1 MKIGRNDSCHCGSG
15 KKYKKCCLEADA
27 QSTSI
32 SQAQSPRGMID
43 TGDLLEKDAIL
54 NTKLGDPE
62 DEESTEYFAMRAWIE
77 DYASQLEDDH
87 PFEFDIED
95 ETLDIRARINI
106 ARGYG
111 LSDFYETAERLHKD
125 WWKAHLRREFA

>member
-27 QSTSI
+27 QSTSLP
-32 SQAQSPRGMID
+32 QHQSSLGVSDI
-43 TGDLLEKDAIL
+43 GDALEKAAIRSA
-54 NTKLGDPE
+54 KLGDPE

-87 PFEFDIED
+87 PFEFDIDD
-95 ETLDIRARINI
+95 ESLDVRARINI
-106 ARGYG
+106 AREHG
-111 LSDFYETAERLHKD
+111 LSDFYETAERLHLE
-125 WWKAHLRREFA
+125 WWKAYISRDFA